1 MSKSFYFSLFLVF
14 SINISAKPIDQMDQ
28 MDHMENHSAK
38 MHGPIGLMGD
48 HFHRKGESM
57 MSIRYMKMYMNHN
70 YLGTNKLMDLNILEL
85 PNPTGMPKN
94 LSVVPQDMDMD
105 MIMLGGMYA
114 PSDYITLMGMIM
126 LLSLIHI

>member
-14 SINISAKPIDQMDQ
+14 SINISAEP
-28 MDHMENHSAK
+28 MDHMDHMDHMKNHSAK

-57 MSIRYMKMYMNHN
+57 ISIRYMKMYMNHN

-94 LSVVPQDMDMD
+94 CL
-105 MIMLGGMYA
+105 LYT
-114 PSDYITLMGMIM
+114 SDAADE
-126 LLSLIHI
+126 